1 MKVGNVSIGTSFNRL
16 YRHHLPYDINTT
28 CDFGSCQPVL
38 SQYMEKDDKFT
49 FDCTQL
55 VRLATTINPTFGT
68 IHSRFDA
75 RFVSM
80 AEIFPAFDA
89 LQSHT
94 NVTTSS
100 RSYVPVSVP
109 MVTNQMLWFV
119 LLTHCKVTVYKAS
132 AASSTTEHSKSF
144 DLTRQDPT
152 SEYSDF
158 LTGLQSTVAALF
170 DEEVGGYPFDS
181 LVAILYSQGVASY
194 SFSVSPAAADFYIH
208 SSFQGSEYVFCA
220 RLDNGGRKLRKILLG
235 LGYSCEYSDRVP
247 VSFLPVLGFYKA
259 WFDQYAPQR
268 YITWHSTNFYKFINL
283 CYTEGK
289 WDFTFHNVQLSES
302 DDWSLFELLFD
313 DLIQGCV
320 YTYPDN
326 FFSVHTDQVF
336 TVQNDF
342 EEQNNP
348 SSNGTILGDSTQGTI
363 VPVQKSSVD
372 FRTSVSIDTVRRL
385 TKFLSKN
392 SIIGKNVANYFKV
405 HYGSEPVD
413 DMFADSKFIGSW
425 DTIPEIKTLVSSS
438 DTMSG
443 EGVGEPL
450 GKQGSFGV
458 GAGNHSISYVANTF
472 GFAFVFHSMYP
483 ELHFNQGFDPW
494 LRCHDRY
501 TFPSVEFDA
510 LGYELTSKGQIY
522 DNGGVRTYTPNDI
535 NLTTFGFIPRNS
547 GLKAKKSICNGN
559 MSLRSTR
566 NSFDSFYLDAS
577 IRANDLIWTPA
588 AEPGQPSR
596 VVESHYSIPDASV
609 NWRYLLRYPFLGYF
623 NRIFLNSGPLDQDS
637 FAYFLRGDAIDDN
650 FTLQCHVD
658 YSLVN
663 KLKPLSQSFDTYDED
678 VDHGT
683 TNVKPE

>member
-1 MKVGNVSIGTSFNRL
+1 MKVGKVSIGSHFNRL
-16 YRHHLPYDINTT
+16 YRHNLPYDVNTT

-94 NVTTSS
+94 NITTSV
-100 RSYVPVSVP
+100 RSYVPVSAP
-109 MVTNQMLWFV
+109 MVTNQMLWYM
-119 LLTHCKVTVYKAS
+119 LLTYCKLSVYTAS
-132 AASSTTEHSKSF
+132 AVSGTTHEHDKTF
-144 DLTRQDPT
+144 NLTFQDPT
-152 SEYSDF
+152 LQTSSSFE
-158 LTGLQSTVAALF
+158 GIQSTINALF
-170 DEEVGGYPFDS
+170 DEEFGSNAFNSYC
-181 LVAILYSQGVASY
+181 AILNRYLVNTTTV
-194 SFSVSPAAADFYIH
+194 VSPEAADFYIH
-208 SSFQGSEYVFCA
+208 SSLQGVDYVLVG
-220 RLDNGGRKLRKILLG
+220 RLSTAGRKIRKILLG

-247 VSFLPVLGFYKA
+247 VSFLPVLGYYKA

-268 YITWHSTNFYKFINL
+268 YVTWHDTNFYKFINY
-283 CYTEGK
+283 CYTYGT
-289 WDFTFHNVQLSES
+289 WDFTFHNVTLGLSDEF
-302 DDWSLFELLFD
+302 SLFVTLFE
-313 DLIQGCV
+313 DLVSGCV

-326 FFSVHTDQVF
+326 YFSVHTDKVF
-336 TVQNDF
+336 TVDNDF
-342 EEQNNP
+342 DDQNAP
-348 SSNGTILGDSTQGTI
+348 SSGGTTLGDSVSGSV
-363 VPVQKSSVD
+363 VPVITTTAGYKNDFS
-372 FRTSVSIDTVRRL
+372 FRTLSRL

-425 DTIPEIKTLVSSS
+425 DTVPEIKTLVSTS

-458 GAGNHSISYVANTF
+458 GAGSHSISYVANTF
-472 GFAFVFHSMYP
+472 GFAFVFHCIYP

-494 LRCHDRY
+494 LLCHDRY

-522 DNGGVRTYTPNDI
+522 DNGGVRTYTPNDF
-535 NLTTFGFIPRNS
+535 NLSSFGFIPRNS

-566 NSFDSFYLDAS
+566 QSFDSFYLDAAV
-577 IRANDLIWTPA
+577 RANDISWIPGSS
-588 AEPGQPSR
+588 GQPSK
-596 VVESHYSIPDASV
+596 VIESHYSIPDASV
-609 NWRYLLRYPFLGYF
+609 NWRYMLKYPFLGYF

-637 FAYFLRGDAIDDN
+637 FAYFLRGDAVDDN

-678 VDHGT
+678 IDKDTV
-683 TNVKPE
+683 NIKPE